1 MTKCQLQSGCL
12 PDDPQ
17 KTMLIRGG
25 DFSRDGYN
33 LGIKE
38 LHLGTFLV
46 IQWLRLHSQCRGPG
60 LTPGQ
65 GTRPCMPQP
74 RPSADKLK
82 KKKKKKNSSIQIL
95 VWQLWFQLIHAI
107 SARGAPSGLLNHS
120 RAWAMTEE
128 SWTDEG
134 QWEPSHFR
142 AAVAT
147 SYRSTDQVLPQR
159 VSVWTFFL
167 FQLSESVQPLTPK
180 DSEGPQ

>member
-74 RPSADKLK
+74 RPSADKFK
-82 KKKKKKNSSIQIL
+82 KKKKRKRKIIPSRYWSDSFDSSSFMQ
-95 VWQLWFQLIHAI
+95 
-107 SARGAPSGLLNHS
+107 S
-120 RAWAMTEE
+120 
-128 SWTDEG
+128 
-134 QWEPSHFR
+134 
-142 AAVAT
+142 
-147 SYRSTDQVLPQR
+147 
-159 VSVWTFFL
+159 
-167 FQLSESVQPLTPK
+167 QPEVPHQASLTTP
-180 DSEGPQ
+180 GPGP